1 MSHAPDWS
9 ELGVWPLQ
17 DHDARAK
24 REVRQQLVGMR
35 IDSID
40 EEGPLAGVVQYAT
53 ESKMGTLGDL
63 HPWRFWQTSDRENR
77 YAGSWSYAFPVIVGT
92 VNRSKGDT
100 TPGGGLRP
108 GGSVPPGIRS
118 PITAGG
124 GGSEGGA
131 SPSASGPVNPR
142 GYPIRND
149 VYASDSRYANVEHNW
164 LPCFPNMP
172 KGTLMIGM
180 AATDEHA
187 QRNLLLHADPRL
199 VAVNIEGSAEAG
211 TIVCDLQPE
220 DEYCMGGVGGRAG
233 IDGRTARLQSM
244 MRVIPLEQ
252 GGGNGIA
259 WQLGASGQ
267 DALWGYG
274 LTFGM
279 ADTSGPTTPGAGGGP
294 DDSNGDRPPATTD
307 PSSGGP
313 GGDNSM
319 GGLSPGNGDNMGVTP
334 VAGSG
339 SLASGSGLDGTS
351 RDYFRD
357 SVRAD
362 VGGMTHLVPGQEG
375 RGSGGNNKKD
385 DFNPETGQFKPKRTR
400 NHAIGM
406 AARRDMF
413 GPLEIGHVMA
423 DKHRIGSSKDG
434 DAINSLHLSTDANF
448 YMDLEYDGPL
458 HFEPSKYPNPG
469 PLPGISR
476 VHLVWDGKEPQ
487 ASGAMGKW
495 KWFAEV
501 PFFSP
506 GRPPGDDTPPGRR
519 PPPTG
524 GPPGTPITPNDDPV
538 PGRNY
543 AVEPVAPGG
552 DSVPQTPGENRNSG
566 GSEPKSHTP
575 GGAGGGKQGGNN
587 GGSSVTP
594 NGLAQAKRNVGLE
607 WIPDEEWVWT
617 PDGWNVNPKSKYGKW
632 LKMIRDRYGV
642 KFKDLPKVQPP
653 FWARVG
659 RKIYRDKDGYWRER
673 ATGGPNSPANNG
685 GGGGGGNG
693 PGAPAQP
700 SPSNVGGVD
709 DWADE
714 LRKMREQLERLR
726 DESRRRYEE
735 LRREMEERRGKWNQP
750 QVPLDLGNRDN
761 LPGHK
766 IPWNYADPRNQWTA
780 FDSDIDPALAY
791 SPMMVGD
798 ANADLKRN
806 LFLIHHPMMEA
817 FTSLAFRPQLDVVGY
832 PDFRHNPDYSL
843 LAARDEVYRPQVVT
857 LHTFGAMK
865 DSEWD
870 YTLAPGSSGRVRG
883 GLAQGGVV
891 YTPPNVTLKE
901 IYDGENGTAG
911 GSGGSVVCS
920 GVGFA
925 PGVTAFFGR
934 PDRDG
939 CLKAKSVTIKQDTAA
954 NEGLKINQFDSTR
967 TERTLIGAVL
977 DQASGER
984 MVTFGGQQAIQIP
997 VGTTAQ
1003 RPSAFAPASGHIR
1016 INTNVKPGGDH
1027 VEYYDGQNNVWRQLD
1042 HGGGGG
1048 GGPAVPTGAILPYGA
1063 ATAPTGYLLCDG
1075 ASYTTAAEPDL
1086 FAVIGYT
1093 YGGAGAN
1100 FNVPDMRLRFPQG
1113 SDYGGNPPG
1122 GTGGSKTPAITD
1134 PGHTHTVGAT
1144 AAMPGPNPVASTA
1157 ATGNSTTGV
1166 SISDGRPP
1174 FLTVGYIIKA

>member
-1 MSHAPDWS
+1 MTHAPDWS

-17 DHDARAK
+17 DHDDRAK

-35 IDSID
+35 IKALD
-40 EEGPLAGVVQYAT
+40 EDGVDAGIVQYAS
-53 ESKMGTLGDL
+53 EGGMGTLGDL
-63 HPWRFWQTSDRENR
+63 HPWRFWQTGNRENR
-77 YAGSWSYAFPVIVGT
+77 YAGSWSYAFPVIVGS
-92 VNRSKGDT
+92 VDKIKGDI
-100 TPGGGLRP
+100 TPGGGPRP
-108 GGSVPPGIRS
+108 GGSVPPNIRA
-118 PITAGG
+118 PVITGGRGTEGAAEPSAGG
-124 GGSEGGA
+124 
-131 SPSASGPVNPR
+131 PTNPK
-142 GYPIRND
+142 GYPIKND
-149 VYASDSRYANVEHNW
+149 VYSSDSRYANVEHNW

-180 AATDEHA
+180 AATDEHH

-220 DEYCMGGVGGRAG
+220 DEYCMGGVGARAG

-267 DALWGYG
+267 DDLWGYG

-294 DDSNGDRPPATTD
+294 DDSNGDRPPVITD

-319 GGLSPGNGDNMGVTP
+319 GGLAPGAADDMGVRA
-334 VAGSG
+334 VGDSG
-339 SLASGSGLDGTS
+339 SLESGPGATGTS
-351 RDYFRD
+351 RDYLRD

-362 VGGMTHLVPGQEG
+362 LGGMAHLVPGQEG
-375 RGSGGNNKKD
+375 RGNGGSDKKD
-385 DFNPETGQFKPKRTR
+385 DFNPETGRFKPKRTR

-487 ASGAMGKW
+487 ASGASGKW

-501 PFFSP
+501 PFLSP
-506 GRPPGDDTPPGRR
+506 GRPPGGGG
-519 PPPTG
+519 PPTG
-524 GPPGTPITPNDDPV
+524 GPPPPTHGPVTPNDDWPM
-538 PGRNY
+538 PGNNY
-543 AVEPVAPGG
+543 YGGPAPGG
-552 DSVPQTPGENRNSG
+552 DGVPQSPGGNKNSG
-566 GSEPKSHTP
+566 GSEGKSNNA
-575 GGAGGGKQGGNN
+575 GGAGGGHQGGHH
-587 GGSSVTP
+587 GGSGTEEET
-594 NGLAQAKRNVGLE
+594 LAEVKRNTGLE
-607 WIPDEEWVWT
+607 WIPDEFWEFHPKYGWRPKRKSRFGRYIDMVLRTRNMKWIPSHLRRIKAPSWVRNYGMKQDANGRWVHK
-617 PDGWNVNPKSKYGKW
+617 GKSKS
-632 LKMIRDRYGV
+632 
-642 KFKDLPKVQPP
+642 
-653 FWARVG
+653 
-659 RKIYRDKDGYWRER
+659 
-673 ATGGPNSPANNG
+673 GPNAAGANPAG
-685 GGGGGGNG
+685 GGGKQGEPQP
-693 PGAPAQP
+693 PGIG
-700 SPSNVGGVD
+700 SVD

-714 LRKMREQLERLR
+714 LRKLREEINRLR
-726 DESRRRYEE
+726 EHSRRQYEE
-735 LRREMEERRGKWNQP
+735 LRREMEERRGKWDQP
-750 QVPLDLGNRDN
+750 QVPLDLDKRDN

-766 IPWNYADPRNQWTA
+766 IPWNFADPRAQWST

-791 SPMMVGD
+791 SPKMVGD

-901 IYDGENGTAG
+901 IYDGENGTSG

-939 CLKAKSVTIKQDTAA
+939 CLKAKSVTIKQDTGT
-954 NEGLKINQFDSTR
+954 NEGLKIGQFDSTR
-967 TERTLIGAVL
+967 TERTLLAVTL

-984 MVTFGGQQAIQIP
+984 MTVVGGNQAIQIP
-997 VGTTAQ
+997 RGSSAQ
-1003 RPSAFAPASGHIR
+1003 RPSAFAPTGGHIR
-1016 INTNVKPGGDH
+1016 VSTDAKPGGDH
-1027 VEYYDGQNNVWRQLD
+1027 VEYYDAAHGVWRQLD
-1042 HGGGGG
+1042 HSGGGGG
-1048 GGPAVPTGAILPYGA
+1048 GSAVPAGSILPYGGS
-1063 ATAPTGYLLCDG
+1063 TAPTGYLLCDG
-1075 ASYTTAAEPDL
+1075 ASYTTAAEPGL

-1100 FNVPDMRLRFPQG
+1100 FNVPDLRLKFPQG
-1113 SDYGGNPPG
+1113 SDYAGNPPG
-1122 GTGGSKTPAITD
+1122 GTGGSQTPTITD

-1157 ATGNSTTGV
+1157 ATGSSTTGAT
-1166 SISDGRPP
+1166 IADGRPP
-1174 FLTVGYIIKA
+1174 FLTLGFIIKG

>member
-1 MSHAPDWS
+1 MTHAPDWS

-17 DHDARAK
+17 DHDDRAK

-35 IDSID
+35 IKALDEDGID
-40 EEGPLAGVVQYAT
+40 AGIVQYAT
-53 ESKMGTLGDL
+53 EDGMGTLGDL
-63 HPWRFWQTSDRENR
+63 HPWRFWQTGSRENR
-77 YAGSWSYAFPVIVGT
+77 YAGSWSYAFPVIVGS
-92 VNRSKGDT
+92 VDKSKGDT
-100 TPGGGLRP
+100 TPGGGPRP
-108 GGSVPPGIRS
+108 GGSVPPNVRA
-118 PITAGG
+118 PAITGG
-124 GGSEGGA
+124 GGTEGA
-131 SPSASGPVNPR
+131 AEPSGSGPANPK
-142 GYPIRND
+142 GYPIKND
-149 VYASDSRYANVEHNW
+149 VYSSDSRYANVEHNW

-180 AATDEHA
+180 AATDEHH

-267 DALWGYG
+267 DDLWGYG

-294 DDSNGDRPPATTD
+294 DDSNGDRPPVTTD

-319 GGLSPGNGDNMGVTP
+319 GGLAPGAADDMGVRA
-334 VAGSG
+334 VGDSG
-339 SLASGSGLDGTS
+339 SLESGPGASGTS

-362 VGGMTHLVPGQEG
+362 LGGMTHLVPGQEG
-375 RGSGGNNKKD
+375 RGNGGSDKKD
-385 DFNPETGQFKPKRTR
+385 DFNPETGKFKPKRTR
-400 NHAIGM
+400 DHAIGM

-413 GPLEIGHVMA
+413 GPLEIGHIMA

-506 GRPPGDDTPPGRR
+506 GRPPGDDTPPGDL

-524 GPPGTPITPNDDPV
+524 GPPVTPNDDLPR
-538 PGRNY
+538 PGDNY
-543 AVEPVAPGG
+543 YVGPGPGG
-552 DSVPQTPGENRNSG
+552 DGVPQSPGGNKNSG
-566 GSEPKSHTP
+566 GSEGKSNNA
-575 GGAGGGKQGGNN
+575 GGAGGGKQGGHN
-587 GGSSVTP
+587 GGSGDE
-594 NGLAQAKRNVGLE
+594 NKGLAEAKKRTGLE
-607 WIPDEEWVWT
+607 WIPDEFWEFDQKYGWRPKRNSVFGRFIDMILARKKLMGGWIPRNLRRIRAPWWVRNYGMRRVGGRWQHV
-617 PDGWNVNPKSKYGKW
+617 GKSKS
-632 LKMIRDRYGV
+632 
-642 KFKDLPKVQPP
+642 
-653 FWARVG
+653 
-659 RKIYRDKDGYWRER
+659 
-673 ATGGPNSPANNG
+673 GPNAASAPPAGAG
-685 GGGGGGNG
+685 GGGGG
-693 PGAPAQP
+693 
-700 SPSNVGGVD
+700 SVD

-714 LRKMREQLERLR
+714 LRKLREELNRLR
-726 DESRRRYEE
+726 DASRRHYEE

-750 QVPLDLGNRDN
+750 QVPLDLDKRDT

-766 IPWNYADPRNQWTA
+766 TPWNFADPRNQWST
-780 FDSDIDPALAY
+780 FSSDIDPALAY
-791 SPMMVGD
+791 SPLMVGD

-832 PDFRHNPDYSL
+832 PDFRHNPDYSM

-857 LHTFGAMK
+857 LHTFGAMR

-901 IYDGENGTAG
+901 IYDGENGTTG

-939 CLKAKSVTIKQDTAA
+939 CLKAKSVTIKQDTAT

-967 TERTLIGAVL
+967 TERTLIGATL

-984 MVTFGGQQAIQIP
+984 MVVFGGQQAIQIP

-1003 RPSAFAPASGHIR
+1003 RPSAFTPASGHIR
-1016 INTNVKPGGDH
+1016 INTDIKPNGDH
-1027 VEYYDGQNNVWRQLD
+1027 VEYYDGQHNVWRQLD

-1075 ASYTTAAEPDL
+1075 ASYTTAAQAAL

-1100 FNVPDMRLRFPQG
+1100 FNVPDLRLKFPQG
-1113 SDYGGNPPG
+1113 SDYGANPPG
-1122 GTGGSKTPAITD
+1122 GTGGSQTPAITD

-1144 AAMPGPNPVASTA
+1144 AAMPGPNAVASTA

-1166 SISDGRPP
+1166 SIADGRPP
-1174 FLTVGYIIKA
+1174 FLTIGYIIKA